1 MMKQIITVVIL
12 VFLWL
17 SGYSQTF
24 SAPSF
29 IEPYPLEVTINKT
42 TNLVF
47 PFAIKSIDR
56 GSANILVQKA
66 GYVDTIL
73 QVKAARQDFVETN
86 LSVITTDG
94 MLYSFLVR
102 YSPTPLHLN
111 YHFPGSNNSINDA
124 FATTNTQTSID
135 NEADFLANAKLI
147 ASNKKFIH
155 GVNSNQYKIQLQ
167 LEGVYIK
174 NANLY
179 FQLHV
184 KNQSNLPYPIELF
197 RFLLKDKKQ
206 GKQTSQ
212 QEIEMHPVY
221 KYGKT
226 SMIAANSTNQCVF
239 VFPAFTID
247 NSKYLIITISEKNG
261 GRTLDIKVKN
271 KQLLQARKI
280 N

>member
-1 MMKQIITVVIL
+1 

-56 GSANILVQKA
+56 GSPSILVQKA

-73 QVKAARQDFVETN
+73 QLKAARQDFAETN

-111 YHFPGSNNSINDA
+111 YHFQGS
-124 FATTNTQTSID
+124 TNTTSDAIAAKSVDATID
-135 NEADFLANAKLI
+135 NEADFLQNAKLI
-147 ASNKKFIH
+147 GGNKKFIH
-155 GVNSNQYKIQLQ
+155 GVKSNQYKIQLQ

-174 NANLY
+174 NGNLY

-184 KNQSNLPYPIELF
+184 KNQSNLPYPIEQF
-197 RFLLKDKKQ
+197 RFEVRDKKQ
-206 GKQTSQ
+206 GRRTSQ
-212 QEIEMHPVY
+212 QEIEISPVY
-221 KYGKT
+221 RYG
-226 SMIAANSTNQCVF
+226 NSKSVDGNSASQCVF
-239 VFPAFTID
+239 VFPAFTIA
-247 NSKYLIITISEKNG
+247 NSKYFIITMSEKNG
-261 GRTLDIKVKN
+261 GRTLDIKVKD
-271 KQLLQARKI
+271 KHLLQARKM